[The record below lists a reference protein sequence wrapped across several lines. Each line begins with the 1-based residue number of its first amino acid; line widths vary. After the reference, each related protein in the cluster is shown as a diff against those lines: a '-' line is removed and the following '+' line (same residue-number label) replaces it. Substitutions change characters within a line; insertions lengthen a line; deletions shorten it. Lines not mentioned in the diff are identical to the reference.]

1 MLFERKVAVVSFPGI
16 GSVGKV
22 AVDYLIS
29 CTNSRMIMTLPFS
42 GFPPQV
48 LIQEGVARLFTLDV
62 FSPEGREDIILLT
75 SDAQPLEV
83 MGMNRLA
90 GEILSEMR
98 EMGVRDVVTLAA
110 YVGAV
115 HENVVGTATD
125 ADGVELLKSAGIA
138 VMPSSIIGGMNGIIA
153 GMAPLYGLRG
163 FCILGTTSGERLVD
177 LNAARNL
184 LLSLKNL
191 LQMEIDVS
199 QLEIEEEE
207 EAEEIEAPE
216 AEEYADEDM
225 LYR

>member
-1 MLFERKVAVVSFPGI
+1 MSFPGI

-29 CTNSRMIMTLPFS
+29 STNSRMIMSLPFS

-62 FSPEGREDIILLT
+62 FSPEGRDDLILIT

-83 MGMNRLA
+83 PGMNRLA

-98 EMGVRDVVTLAA
+98 GMGVRDVVTLAA

-115 HENVVGTATD
+115 DENVVGTSTEA
-125 ADGVELLKSAGIA
+125 AGVEMLKGAGIA

-163 FCILGTTSGERLVD
+163 FCILGTTSGDKLVD

-184 LLSLKNL
+184 LISLKDL

-207 EAEEIEAPE
+207 EEEAIEAPE
-216 AEEYADEDM
+216 IEECEDEDM

>member
-29 CTNSRMIMTLPFS
+29 YTNSRRIMKLPFS

-48 LIQEGVARLFTLDV
+48 LIQDGVARVFTLDV
-62 FSPEGREDIILLT
+62 FSPEGRDDIALLT

-83 MGMNRLA
+83 LGMNRLA
-90 GEILSEMR
+90 GEILRELR
-98 EMGVRDVVTLAA
+98 EMGVRNVLTLAA
-110 YVGAV
+110 YVGVV
-115 HENVVGTATD
+115 HENVVGTSTD
-125 ADGVELLKSAGIA
+125 AAGVEILKNAGIA
-138 VMPSSIIGGMNGIIA
+138 LMPSSIIGGMNGIIA

-163 FCILGTTSGERLVD
+163 FCLLGTTSGDRLVD
-177 LNAARNL
+177 LRAARNL

-191 LQMEIDVS
+191 LPIEIDVS

-207 EAEEIEAPE
+207 EAEEIGAPE
-216 AEEYADEDM
+216 VEVWEDEDM

>member
-29 CTNSRMIMTLPFS
+29 YMNSRMIMTLPFS

-62 FSPEGREDIILLT
+62 FFPEGRDDIILLT

-83 MGMNRLA
+83 LGMNRLA
-90 GEILSEMR
+90 GEILRELR
-98 EMGVRDVVTLAA
+98 EMGVKDVVTLAA

-125 ADGVELLKSAGIA
+125 VAGLDLLKNAGIA

-163 FCILGTTSGERLVD
+163 FCILGTTSGDRLVD

-184 LLSLKNL
+184 LLSLKKL

-207 EAEEIEAPE
+207 EE
-216 AEEYADEDM
+216 AEEPEVEECEDEEM

>member
-29 CTNSRMIMTLPFS
+29 YTNSRMIMTLPFS

-62 FSPEGREDIILLT
+62 FSPEGRDDIILLT

-83 MGMNRLA
+83 LGMNRLA
-90 GEILSEMR
+90 GEVLRELR

-125 ADGVELLKSAGIA
+125 AAAVELLKNAGIA
-138 VMPSSIIGGMNGIIA
+138 VMPSSIIGGMNGIVA

-163 FCILGTTSGERLVD
+163 FCILGTTSGDRLVD
-177 LNAARNL
+177 LRAARNL

-207 EAEEIEAPE
+207 EEEEAPE
-216 AEEYADEDM
+216 VEECEDEEM

>member
-29 CTNSRMIMTLPFS
+29 YMNSRMIMTLPFS

-48 LIQEGVARLFTLDV
+48 LIQEGIARLFTLDV
-62 FSPEGREDIILLT
+62 FSPEGRDDIILLT

-83 MGMNRLA
+83 LGMNRLA

-98 EMGVRDVVTLAA
+98 AMGVRDVVTLAA

-115 HENVVGTATD
+115 HENVVGTSTEA
-125 ADGVELLKSAGIA
+125 AGVELLKNAGIS

-163 FCILGTTSGERLVD
+163 FCILGTTSGDRLVD
-177 LNAARNL
+177 LNAARSL

-191 LQMEIDVS
+191 LKMEIDVS

-216 AEEYADEDM
+216 VEEYEDDM

>member
-29 CTNSRMIMTLPFS
+29 YTNSRMIMTLPFS

-48 LIQEGVARLFTLDV
+48 LIQDGVARLFTLDV
-62 FSPEGREDIILLT
+62 FSTEERDDIILLT

-83 MGMNRLA
+83 LGMNRLA
-90 GEILSEMR
+90 GEVLRELR

-125 ADGVELLKSAGIA
+125 AAAVELLKNAGIA

-163 FCILGTTSGERLVD
+163 FCILGTTSGDRLVD
-177 LNAARNL
+177 LKAARNL

-207 EAEEIEAPE
+207 EEEEAPE
-216 AEEYADEDM
+216 VEECEDEEM

>member
-29 CTNSRMIMTLPFS
+29 YTNSRMIMTLPFS

-62 FSPEGREDIILLT
+62 FSPEGRDDIILLT

-83 MGMNRLA
+83 LGMNRLA
-90 GEILSEMR
+90 GEVLRELR

-125 ADGVELLKSAGIA
+125 AAAVELLKNAGIA
-138 VMPSSIIGGMNGIIA
+138 VMPSSIIGGMNGIVA

-163 FCILGTTSGERLVD
+163 FCILGTTSGDRLVD
-177 LNAARNL
+177 LRAARNL
-184 LLSLKNL
+184 LISLKNL

-207 EAEEIEAPE
+207 EEEEAPE
-216 AEEYADEDM
+216 VEECEDEEM

>member
-1 MLFERKVAVVSFPGI
+1 MSFPGI

-29 CTNSRMIMTLPFS
+29 YTNSRMIMTLPFS

-62 FSPEGREDIILLT
+62 FSPEGRDDIILLT

-83 MGMNRLA
+83 LGMNRLA
-90 GEILSEMR
+90 GEVLRELR

-125 ADGVELLKSAGIA
+125 AAAVELLKNAGIA
-138 VMPSSIIGGMNGIIA
+138 VMPSSIIGGMNGIVA

-163 FCILGTTSGERLVD
+163 FCILGTTSGDRLVD
-177 LNAARNL
+177 LRAARNL

-207 EAEEIEAPE
+207 EEEEAPE
-216 AEEYADEDM
+216 VEECEDEEM